1 MELEDVPGELIKVL
15 EPISRM
21 GANIQNIVHKRDEKT
36 PLGKVPITVLLELDN
51 EKILDKIVSE
61 LKELGA
67 RIVRVGEEKAAAS
80 AVILVVGNILQTDI
94 KDSLL
99 KLNSVDGARISD
111 LNMAMGESEE
121 ESSARLI
128 IEAKSEEL
136 LQKTISKMR
145 EMAEKKDLIMIEP
158 LE

>member
-36 PLGKVPITVLLELDN
+36 PLGKVPITVLLELEN
-51 EKILDKIVSE
+51 EKILNKIVDE

-67 RIVRVGEEKAAAS
+67 RIVRVGEETAAAS
-80 AVILVVGNILQTDI
+80 AVILLVGNILQTDI

-99 KLNSVDGARISD
+99 KLNSVEGARISD
-111 LNMAMGESEE
+111 LSMAMGESEE
-121 ESSARLI
+121 ESSARII
-128 IEAKSEEL
+128 IEAKSEEV
-136 LQKTISKMR
+136 LQETVLKMR
-145 EMAEKKDLIMIEP
+145 KIADDKELIMIEP

>member
-1 MELEDVPGELIKVL
+1 MELEDVPGRLIKVL

-36 PLGKVPITVLLELDN
+36 PLGKIPITVLLELES
-51 EKILDKIVSE
+51 EKILNKIVNE
-61 LKELGA
+61 LEELGA
-67 RIVRVGEEKAAAS
+67 RIVRVGEETAAAS
-80 AVILVVGNILQTDI
+80 AVVLMVGNILQTDI

-99 KLNSVDGARISD
+99 ELNSVEGARISD
-111 LNMAMGESEE
+111 LSMAMGESEE

-128 IEAKSEEL
+128 IEAKSEEVL
-136 LQKTISKMR
+136 KETMQEMR
-145 EMAEKKDLIMIEP
+145 KIADEKDLIMIEP